1 MQEKLENINCCF
13 FTNIFLQVNANQ
25 MRLESMV
32 AMASDKAGHM
42 RKEVE
47 TRSMEDRR
55 LFNLELRNQSE
66 KVVTALQKLSFRL
79 DEMDGMYDDMQER
92 LYEVDKSRKNN
103 LVFYGVPQQT
113 SDEDPDET
121 ERLIKSV
128 ITVKLQVRTVP
139 HLDFTKKIKSVRARA
154 RTQTDISGNGSQR
167 DIKYKQLFEHTMLRF
182 FREIEWS

>member
-1 MQEKLENINCCF
+1 M
-13 FTNIFLQVNANQ
+13 VNGNQ

-128 ITVKLQVRTVP
+128 ITVKLQVRTA
-139 HLDFTKKIKSVRARA
+139 HLDFTRKKEKCSYACM
-154 RTQTDISGNGSQR
+154 QTDISGNGSQR
-167 DIKYKQLFEHTMLRF
+167 DIKYKQQFERTMLRF
-182 FREIEWS
+182 SREIEWS

>member
-1 MQEKLENINCCF
+1 MQEKLENLIFF

-128 ITVKLQVRTVP
+128 ITVKLQVRTV
-139 HLDFTKKIKSVRARA
+139 HLDFTRKKREVFARA
-154 RTQTDISGNGSQR
+154 RKLISAETEVN
-167 DIKYKQLFEHTMLRF
+167 
-182 FREIEWS
+182 EI

>member
-1 MQEKLENINCCF
+1 MYLCTYIILILLLQKKN
-13 FTNIFLQVNANQ
+13 QVNANQ

-32 AMASDKAGHM
+32 AMASDKAAHM

-103 LVFYGVPQQT
+103 LVFYGVPQQM

-121 ERLIKSV
+121 ERLIKNV
-128 ITVKLQVRTVP
+128 ITVKLQVCTYIITF
-139 HLDFTKKIKSVRARA
+139 FTYI
-154 RTQTDISGNGSQR
+154 T
-167 DIKYKQLFEHTMLRF
+167 
-182 FREIEWS
+182 

>member
-1 MQEKLENINCCF
+1 
-13 FTNIFLQVNANQ
+13 

-128 ITVKLQVRTVP
+128 ITVKLQVRTA
-139 HLDFTKKIKSVRARA
+139 HLNFTRKNEVYARA
-154 RTQTDISGNGSQR
+154 RKLISAETEVN
-167 DIKYKQLFEHTMLRF
+167 
-182 FREIEWS
+182 EI

>member
-1 MQEKLENINCCF
+1 
-13 FTNIFLQVNANQ
+13 
-25 MRLESMV
+25 
-32 AMASDKAGHM
+32 MASDKAAHM

-103 LVFYGVPQQT
+103 LVFYGVPQQM
-113 SDEDPDET
+113 SDDDPDET
-121 ERLIKSV
+121 ERLVKNV
-128 ITVKLQVRTVP
+128 ITVKLQVRSSI
-139 HLDFTKKIKSVRARA
+139 L
-154 RTQTDISGNGSQR
+154 
-167 DIKYKQLFEHTMLRF
+167 
-182 FREIEWS
+182 

>member
-1 MQEKLENINCCF
+1 MQEKLENLIF

-128 ITVKLQVRTVP
+128 ITVKLQARTA
-139 HLDFTKKIKSVRARA
+139 HLDFTRKK
-154 RTQTDISGNGSQR
+154 
-167 DIKYKQLFEHTMLRF
+167 
-182 FREIEWS
+182 

>member
-1 MQEKLENINCCF
+1 MQEKLENLISFF

-128 ITVKLQVRTVP
+128 ITVKLQVRP
-139 HLDFTKKIKSVRARA
+139 AHLDFTRKNDKCLRA

-167 DIKYKQLFEHTMLRF
+167 DIKYKQQFERTLLRF
-182 FREIEWS
+182 SREI